1 MSVAP
6 SRWLSVTIIVAG
18 TVTLFGALATIVH
31 HAEGVGLATA
41 AIALAMLGLVKRWSR

>member
-1 MSVAP
+1 MSIAPTRWMSYTIVA
-6 SRWLSVTIIVAG
+6 AG

-31 HAEGVGLATA
+31 HAEGVGLAAA